1 MDGAAKFVRGD
12 AIAALIITVIN
23 IPGGT
28 NADCGELQYLS
39 ML

>member
-23 IPGGT
+23 ILGWPRSIQQE
-28 NADCGELQYLS
+28 ALLFQ
-39 ML
+39 